1 MRTVAKKTKI
11 DLGRKGSVSA
21 VLSGLEP
28 PCEPSSLGLVIA
40 HGAANDMDNAL
51 IVAVAEG
58 LATAGIANLRFNFP
72 YKEKGKTSPDAQATL
87 VHTWKRAFDAM
98 LKNPFFPVTRIIAA
112 GKSMGGRVASQ
123 MVAEGV
129 MSAAGLIFLGYP
141 LHAPGRKYK
150 LRDAHLYQIRVPMLF
165 IAGTQDPLCDLA
177 RLNTVLGNLRCPHE
191 LATIAGG
198 NHSFRLPRSAKQS
211 QAKISHQIITT
222 CLAWLRQIG

>member
-21 VLSGLEP
+21 VLTGPEQ

-40 HGAANDMDNAL
+40 HGAANDMDNSL
-51 IVAVAEG
+51 IVALAEG
-58 LATAGIANLRFNFP
+58 LAVAGMATLRFNFL

-98 LKNPFFPVTRIIAA
+98 LANPFFPVTRIIAA

-123 MVAEGV
+123 MVAEGA
-129 MSAAGLIFLGYP
+129 MNAAGLIFLGYP
-141 LHAPGRKYK
+141 LHAPGRKDK

-165 IAGTQDPLCDLA
+165 IAGTKDPLCDVA

-191 LATIAGG
+191 LATIADG
-198 NHSFRLPRSAKQS
+198 NHSFRLPRSAKRS
-211 QAKISHQIITT
+211 QAEVSHQMVST
-222 CLAWLRQIG
+222 CLAWMRRIG